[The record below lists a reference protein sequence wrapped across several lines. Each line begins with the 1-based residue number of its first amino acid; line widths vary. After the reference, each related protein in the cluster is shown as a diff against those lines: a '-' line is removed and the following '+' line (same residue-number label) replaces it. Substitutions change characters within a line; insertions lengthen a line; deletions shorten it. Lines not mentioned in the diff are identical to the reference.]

1 MEEIQ
6 TKKKLAQEK
15 IDLINSIK
23 KEDFIEV

>member
-6 TKKKLAQEK
+6 IKKKLAQEK